1 MIRWKIEKFI
11 VGDYVKLTNLPQG
24 YERLEGAE
32 GIITNI
38 NRELYTVYNSDS
50 MIFEVEKQY
59 LTHLYKLKEENEQ
72 MAKLTGYYAVAVI
85 EAGTGCYGATKDY
98 YYAIFNDGST
108 YKAGDKVLVSGC
120 NKDVLTI
127 KEILTVPEAETKCT
141 KNITAEIICRVD
153 TSAYDQRVENRKKA
167 EKLKKDM
174 DAVIKQMD
182 VTKKYE
188 MYAAEN
194 PELAA
199 LLDQY
204 KELTN

>member
-24 YERLEGAE
+24 YERLEGTV
-32 GIITNI
+32 GIITDI

-59 LTHLYKLKEENEQ
+59 LTHLYKSEEENEQ
-72 MAKLTGYYAVAVI
+72 MAKLTGYYAVF
-85 EAGTGCYGATKDY
+85 D
-98 YYAIFNDGST
+98 DGNT
-108 YKAGDKVLVSGC
+108 YKAGDQVLVSGC

-127 KEILTVPEAETKCT
+127 KEILTVPEAEVKYN

-204 KELTN
+204 KELTK

>member
-1 MIRWKIEKFI
+1 MPQFKLGEKVRTI
-11 VGDYVKLTNLPQG
+11 LIGNRD
-24 YERLEGAE
+24 AI
-32 GIITNI
+32 GIITAIRPRGDRFIYNVRI
-38 NRELYTVYNSDS
+38 YDCYALEVYENDL
-50 MIFEVEKQY
+50 I
-59 LTHLYKLKEENEQ
+59 KLNEENEQ

-85 EAGTGCYGATKDY
+85 EEGTGYCKKDY
-98 YYAIFNDGST
+98 YYAVFDDGNT
-108 YKAGDKVLVSGC
+108 YKAGDQVLVSGC

-127 KEILTVPEAETKCT
+127 KEILTVPEAEVKCN

-204 KELTN
+204 KELTK

>member
-1 MIRWKIEKFI
+1 MIKFKMYGSCLLNAIKI
-11 VGDYVKLTNLPQG
+11 D
-24 YERLEGAE
+24 
-32 GIITNI
+32 
-38 NRELYTVYNSDS
+38 
-50 MIFEVEKQY
+50 
-59 LTHLYKLKEENEQ
+59 EENKQ

-85 EAGTGCYGATKDY
+85 EEGTGYCKKDY
-98 YYAIFNDGST
+98 YYAVFDDGNT
-108 YKAGDKVLVSGC
+108 YKVGDQVLVSGC

-127 KEILTVPEAETKCT
+127 KEILTVPEAEVKCN

-174 DAVIKQMD
+174 DAIIKQMD

-188 MYAAEN
+188 MYATEN

-204 KELTN
+204 KELTK

>member
-1 MIRWKIEKFI
+1 MPQFKLGEKVKTI
-11 VGDYVKLTNLPQG
+11 LIGD
-24 YERLEGAE
+24 RDAI
-32 GIITNI
+32 GIITAIHPRGTRFIYNVKI
-38 NRELYTVYNSDS
+38 YDCYSLEVYENDL
-50 MIFEVEKQY
+50 I
-59 LTHLYKLKEENEQ
+59 KLKEENEQ

-85 EAGTGCYGATKDY
+85 EEVTCCCKKDY
-98 YYAIFNDGST
+98 YYAVFDDGNT
-108 YKAGDKVLVSGC
+108 YKAGDQVLVSGC

-127 KEILTVPEAETKCT
+127 KEILTVPEAEAKFN
-141 KNITAEIICRVD
+141 KNITSEIICRVD

-174 DAVIKQMD
+174 DDVIKQMD
-182 VTKKYE
+182 VTKKYA

-204 KELTN
+204 KELTK

>member
-24 YERLEGAE
+24 YERLEGTV
-32 GIITNI
+32 GIITDI
-38 NRELYTVYNSDS
+38 NCELYTVCNSDS

-59 LTHLYKLKEENEQ
+59 LTHLYKLEEENGQ

-85 EAGTGCYGATKDY
+85 EEVTCCCKKDY
-98 YYAIFNDGST
+98 YYAVFDDGNT
-108 YKAGDKVLVSGC
+108 YKAGDQVLVSGC

-127 KEILTVPEAETKCT
+127 KEILTVPEAEAGFT

-204 KELTN
+204 KELTK

>member
-1 MIRWKIEKFI
+1 MVKFKT
-11 VGDYVKLTNLPQG
+11 YEG
-24 YERLEGAE
+24 YLLN
-32 GIITNI
+32 IIKS
-38 NRELYTVYNSDS
+38 E
-50 MIFEVEKQY
+50 
-59 LTHLYKLKEENEQ
+59 EENEQ

-85 EAGTGCYGATKDY
+85 EEVTCCCKKDY
-98 YYAIFNDGST
+98 YYAVFDDGNT
-108 YKAGDKVLVSGC
+108 YKAGDQVLVSGC
-120 NKDVLTI
+120 NKDVLTF
-127 KEILTVPEAETKCT
+127 KEILTVAVAEVKYN

-188 MYAAEN
+188 MYATEN

-204 KELTN
+204 KELTK

>member
-1 MIRWKIEKFI
+1 MPKFKIGEKVKIILIGNRGAIIGIVTAIHPRGARWI
-11 VGDYVKLTNLPQG
+11 YAVKVYSCYTLKVHEDDLIK
-24 YERLEGAE
+24 LE
-32 GIITNI
+32 
-38 NRELYTVYNSDS
+38 
-50 MIFEVEKQY
+50 
-59 LTHLYKLKEENEQ
+59 EENEQ

-85 EAGTGCYGATKDY
+85 EEGTGCCKKDY

-108 YKAGDKVLVSGC
+108 YKAGDQVLVSGC

-127 KEILTVPEAETKCT
+127 KDILTVPEAEAECT

-204 KELTN
+204 RELTK

>member
-24 YERLEGAE
+24 YERLEE
-32 GIITNI
+32 TVGIITDI

-59 LTHLYKLKEENEQ
+59 LTHLLYKLEEENEQ

-85 EAGTGCYGATKDY
+85 EEGTGYCKKDY
-98 YYAIFNDGST
+98 YYAVFDDGNT
-108 YKAGDKVLVSGC
+108 YKAGDQVLVSGC

-127 KEILTVPEAETKCT
+127 KEILTVPEAKEKGR
-141 KNITAEIICRVD
+141 KDITAEIICRVD

-188 MYAAEN
+188 MYATEN

-204 KELTN
+204 KELTK

>member
-1 MIRWKIEKFI
+1 MPQFKLGEKVKTI
-11 VGDYVKLTNLPQG
+11 LIGD
-24 YERLEGAE
+24 RDAI
-32 GIITNI
+32 GIITAIHPRGTRFIYNVKI
-38 NRELYTVYNSDS
+38 YDCYSLEVYENDL
-50 MIFEVEKQY
+50 I
-59 LTHLYKLKEENEQ
+59 KLKEENEQ

-85 EAGTGCYGATKDY
+85 EEVTCCCKKDY
-98 YYAIFNDGST
+98 YYAVFDDGNT
-108 YKAGDKVLVSGC
+108 YKAGDQVLVSGC

-127 KEILTVPEAETKCT
+127 KEILTVPEAEAKFN
-141 KNITAEIICRVD
+141 KNITSEIICRVD

-182 VTKKYE
+182 VTKKYA

-204 KELTN
+204 KELTK

>member
-1 MIRWKIEKFI
+1 MVKFKT
-11 VGDYVKLTNLPQG
+11 YEG
-24 YERLEGAE
+24 YLLN
-32 GIITNI
+32 IIK
-38 NRELYTVYNSDS
+38 S
-50 MIFEVEKQY
+50 
-59 LTHLYKLKEENEQ
+59 EEESKQ

-85 EAGTGCYGATKDY
+85 EEVTCCCKKDY
-98 YYAIFNDGST
+98 YYAVFDDGNT
-108 YKAGDKVLVSGC
+108 YKAGDQVLVSGC

-127 KEILTVPEAETKCT
+127 KEILTVPEAEV

-153 TSAYDQRVENRKKA
+153 TSAYDQRIENRKKA

-204 KELTN
+204 KELTK

>member
-1 MIRWKIEKFI
+1 MPQFKLGEKVKTLLI
-11 VGDYVKLTNLPQG
+11 GD
-24 YERLEGAE
+24 RDAI
-32 GIITNI
+32 GIITAIHPRGAGFIYNVKI
-38 NRELYTVYNSDS
+38 YDCYALEVYENDL
-50 MIFEVEKQY
+50 I
-59 LTHLYKLKEENEQ
+59 KLNEENEL

-85 EAGTGCYGATKDY
+85 EEGTGCCKKDY
-98 YYAIFNDGST
+98 YYAVFDDGNT
-108 YKAGDKVLVSGC
+108 YKAGDQVLVSGC

-127 KEILTVPEAETKCT
+127 KEILTVPEAEASCP

-182 VTKKYE
+182 ATKKYE

-204 KELTN
+204 RELTK

>member
-1 MIRWKIEKFI
+1 MLFR
-11 VGDYVKLTNLPQG
+11 
-24 YERLEGAE
+24 
-32 GIITNI
+32 
-38 NRELYTVYNSDS
+38 S
-50 MIFEVEKQY
+50 
-59 LTHLYKLKEENEQ
+59 
-72 MAKLTGYYAVAVI
+72 
-85 EAGTGCYGATKDY
+85 
-98 YYAIFNDGST
+98 
-108 YKAGDKVLVSGC
+108 
-120 NKDVLTI
+120 VLTI
-127 KEILTVPEAETKCT
+127 KEILTVPEAEVKYN

>member
-1 MIRWKIEKFI
+1 MVKFKT
-11 VGDYVKLTNLPQG
+11 YEG
-24 YERLEGAE
+24 YLLN
-32 GIITNI
+32 IIKS
-38 NRELYTVYNSDS
+38 E
-50 MIFEVEKQY
+50 
-59 LTHLYKLKEENEQ
+59 EENEQ

-85 EAGTGCYGATKDY
+85 EEVTCCCKKDY
-98 YYAIFNDGST
+98 YYAVFDDGNT
-108 YKAGDKVLVSGC
+108 YKAGDQVLVSGC

-127 KEILTVPEAETKCT
+127 KEILTVPEAKEKGR
-141 KNITAEIICRVD
+141 KDITAEIICRVD

-204 KELTN
+204 KELTK

>member
-1 MIRWKIEKFI
+1 MPQFKLGEKVRTI
-11 VGDYVKLTNLPQG
+11 LIGNRD
-24 YERLEGAE
+24 AI
-32 GIITNI
+32 GIITAIRHRGSRFIYNVRI
-38 NRELYTVYNSDS
+38 YDCYALEVYENDL
-50 MIFEVEKQY
+50 I
-59 LTHLYKLKEENEQ
+59 KLKEENEQ

-85 EAGTGCYGATKDY
+85 EEGTGYCKKDY
-98 YYAIFNDGST
+98 YYAVFDDGNT
-108 YKAGDKVLVSGC
+108 YKAGDQVLVSGC

-127 KEILTVPEAETKCT
+127 KEILTVPEAEVKCN

-188 MYAAEN
+188 MYAADN

-204 KELTN
+204 KELTK

>member
-1 MIRWKIEKFI
+1 M
-11 VGDYVKLTNLPQG
+11 VKLVKFEFKFKT
-24 YERLEGAE
+24 YEDFLLNAIKLE
-32 GIITNI
+32 
-38 NRELYTVYNSDS
+38 
-50 MIFEVEKQY
+50 
-59 LTHLYKLKEENEQ
+59 EENKQ

-85 EAGTGCYGATKDY
+85 EEGTGCCKKDY
-98 YYAIFNDGST
+98 YYAIFNDGNT
-108 YKAGDKVLVSGC
+108 YKAGDQVLVSGY

-127 KEILTVPEAETKCT
+127 KEILTVPEAEAGYT
-141 KNITAEIICRVD
+141 KNITAEIICRAD

-204 KELTN
+204 KELTK

>member
-1 MIRWKIEKFI
+1 MIVMPQFKLGEKVRTI
-11 VGDYVKLTNLPQG
+11 LIGNRD
-24 YERLEGAE
+24 AI
-32 GIITNI
+32 GIITAIRPRGARFIYNVRI
-38 NRELYTVYNSDS
+38 YDCYALEVYENDL
-50 MIFEVEKQY
+50 I
-59 LTHLYKLKEENEQ
+59 KLKEENEQ

-85 EAGTGCYGATKDY
+85 EEGTGYCKKDY
-98 YYAIFNDGST
+98 YYAVFDDGNT
-108 YKAGDKVLVSGC
+108 YKVGDQVLVSGC

-127 KEILTVPEAETKCT
+127 KEILTVPEAEVKCN

-153 TSAYDQRVENRKKA
+153 TSAYDQRIENRKKA

-188 MYAAEN
+188 MYAADN

-204 KELTN
+204 KELTK

>member
-1 MIRWKIEKFI
+1 MVKFKT
-11 VGDYVKLTNLPQG
+11 YEG
-24 YERLEGAE
+24 YLLN
-32 GIITNI
+32 IIKS
-38 NRELYTVYNSDS
+38 E
-50 MIFEVEKQY
+50 
-59 LTHLYKLKEENEQ
+59 EENEQ

-85 EAGTGCYGATKDY
+85 EEVTCCCKKDY
-98 YYAIFNDGST
+98 YYAVFDDGNT
-108 YKAGDKVLVSGC
+108 YKAGDQVLVSGC

-127 KEILTVPEAETKCT
+127 KEILTVSGAEVKCA

-194 PELAA
+194 PELAT

-204 KELTN
+204 KELTK

>member
-1 MIRWKIEKFI
+1 MPKFKIGEK
-11 VGDYVKLTNLPQG
+11 VKTILIGN
-24 YERLEGAE
+24 RDAI
-32 GIITNI
+32 GIITAIHPRGAGFIYNVRI
-38 NRELYTVYNSDS
+38 YDCYTLEVYEDDL
-50 MIFEVEKQY
+50 I
-59 LTHLYKLKEENEQ
+59 KLKEENKQ

-85 EAGTGCYGATKDY
+85 EEGTGCYGTTKDY

-108 YKAGDKVLVSGC
+108 YKAGDQVLVSGC

-127 KEILTVPEAETKCT
+127 KEILTVPEAETRCT

-167 EKLKKDM
+167 EKIKKNM

-188 MYAAEN
+188 MYATEN

-204 KELTN
+204 KELIN

>member
-24 YERLEGAE
+24 YERLEGTV
-32 GIITNI
+32 GIITDI

-59 LTHLYKLKEENEQ
+59 LTHLYKSEEENEQ

-85 EAGTGCYGATKDY
+85 EEVTCCCKKDY
-98 YYAIFNDGST
+98 YYAVFDDGNT
-108 YKAGDKVLVSGC
+108 YKAGDQVLVSGC

-127 KEILTVPEAETKCT
+127 KEILTVPEAEVKYN

-167 EKLKKDM
+167 
-174 DAVIKQMD
+174 
-182 VTKKYE
+182 
-188 MYAAEN
+188 
-194 PELAA
+194 
-199 LLDQY
+199 
-204 KELTN
+204 

>member
-1 MIRWKIEKFI
+1 MVKFKT
-11 VGDYVKLTNLPQG
+11 YEG
-24 YERLEGAE
+24 YLLN
-32 GIITNI
+32 IIKS
-38 NRELYTVYNSDS
+38 E
-50 MIFEVEKQY
+50 
-59 LTHLYKLKEENEQ
+59 EENEQ
-72 MAKLTGYYAVAVI
+72 MAKLTGNYAVAVI
-85 EAGTGCYGATKDY
+85 EEVTCCCKKDY
-98 YYAIFNDGST
+98 YYAVFEDGNT
-108 YKAGDKVLVSGC
+108 YKAGDQVLVSGC

-127 KEILTVPEAETKCT
+127 KEILTVPEAEVKYN

-174 DAVIKQMD
+174 DAVINQMD

-188 MYAAEN
+188 MYATEN

-204 KELTN
+204 KELTK

>member
-24 YERLEGAE
+24 YERLEGTV
-32 GIITNI
+32 GIITDI

-59 LTHLYKLKEENEQ
+59 LTHLLYKLEEENEQ

-85 EAGTGCYGATKDY
+85 EEGTGYCKKDY
-98 YYAIFNDGST
+98 YYAVFDDGNT
-108 YKAGDKVLVSGC
+108 YKAGDQVLVSGC

-127 KEILTVPEAETKCT
+127 KEILTVPEAKEKGR
-141 KNITAEIICRVD
+141 KDITAEIICRVD

-188 MYAAEN
+188 IYATEN

-204 KELTN
+204 KELTK

>member
-1 MIRWKIEKFI
+1 MVKFKT
-11 VGDYVKLTNLPQG
+11 YEG
-24 YERLEGAE
+24 YLLN
-32 GIITNI
+32 IIKS
-38 NRELYTVYNSDS
+38 E
-50 MIFEVEKQY
+50 
-59 LTHLYKLKEENEQ
+59 EENEQ
-72 MAKLTGYYAVAVI
+72 MEKLTGYYAVAVI
-85 EAGTGCYGATKDY
+85 EEVTCYCKKDY
-98 YYAIFNDGST
+98 YYAVFDDGNT
-108 YKAGDKVLVSGC
+108 YKAGDQVLVSGC

-127 KEILTVPEAETKCT
+127 KEILTVPEAEVKYN

-188 MYAAEN
+188 MYATEN

-204 KELTN
+204 KELTK

>member
-24 YERLEGAE
+24 YERLEGTV
-32 GIITNI
+32 GIITDI

-59 LTHLYKLKEENEQ
+59 LTHLLYKLEEENEQ

-85 EAGTGCYGATKDY
+85 EEGTGYCKKDY
-98 YYAIFNDGST
+98 YYAVFDDGNT
-108 YKAGDKVLVSGC
+108 YKAGDQVLVSDC

-127 KEILTVPEAETKCT
+127 KEILTVPEAKEKGR
-141 KNITAEIICRVD
+141 KDITAEIICRVD

-188 MYAAEN
+188 IYATEN

-204 KELTN
+204 KELTK

>member
-1 MIRWKIEKFI
+1 MPQFKLGEKVKTI
-11 VGDYVKLTNLPQG
+11 LIGD
-24 YERLEGAE
+24 RDAI
-32 GIITNI
+32 GIITAIHPRGTRLIYNVKI
-38 NRELYTVYNSDS
+38 YDCYSLEVYENDL
-50 MIFEVEKQY
+50 I
-59 LTHLYKLKEENEQ
+59 KLKEENEQ

-85 EAGTGCYGATKDY
+85 EEVTCCCKKDY
-98 YYAIFNDGST
+98 YYAVFDDGNT
-108 YKAGDKVLVSGC
+108 YKAGDQVLVSGC

-127 KEILTVPEAETKCT
+127 KEILTVPEAEAKFN
-141 KNITAEIICRVD
+141 KNITSEIICRVD

-188 MYAAEN
+188 MYATEN

-199 LLDQY
+199 LLNQY
-204 KELTN
+204 KELTK

>member
-1 MIRWKIEKFI
+1 MVKFKT
-11 VGDYVKLTNLPQG
+11 YEG
-24 YERLEGAE
+24 YLLN
-32 GIITNI
+32 IIKS
-38 NRELYTVYNSDS
+38 E
-50 MIFEVEKQY
+50 
-59 LTHLYKLKEENEQ
+59 EENEQ
-72 MAKLTGYYAVAVI
+72 MAKLTGYYAVAVS
-85 EAGTGCYGATKDY
+85 EEVTCCCKKDY
-98 YYAIFNDGST
+98 YYAVFDDGNT
-108 YKAGDKVLVSGC
+108 YKAGDQVLVSGC

-127 KEILTVPEAETKCT
+127 KEILTVPEAKEKGR
-141 KNITAEIICRVD
+141 KDITAEIICRVD

-204 KELTN
+204 KELTK

>member
-1 MIRWKIEKFI
+1 MVKFKT
-11 VGDYVKLTNLPQG
+11 YEG
-24 YERLEGAE
+24 YLLN
-32 GIITNI
+32 IIKS
-38 NRELYTVYNSDS
+38 E
-50 MIFEVEKQY
+50 
-59 LTHLYKLKEENEQ
+59 EENEQ

-85 EAGTGCYGATKDY
+85 EEVTCCCKKDY
-98 YYAIFNDGST
+98 YYAVFDDGNT
-108 YKAGDKVLVSGC
+108 YKAGDQVLVSGC

-127 KEILTVPEAETKCT
+127 KEILTVPEAEVKEVKYN

-188 MYAAEN
+188 MYATEN

-204 KELTN
+204 KELTK